1 MTAVSQRIPN
11 YIGGVSQQADEKM
24 LLGQV
29 KDALNCY
36 PDITL
41 GMLKR
46 PGGKFLGK
54 LASLTAN
61 TADSAAWFS
70 MFRDN
75 QEKYIATVTSPG
87 VATVTVS
94 GTAATGTASYTN
106 VVYTT
111 TSAGSNATFNVS
123 RTGGAYTVT
132 VTAAGSN
139 YKVGD
144 VFTVSGSVLGGV
156 AGTNNLTITVATV
169 TAAGVPKVWNI
180 LNGAAATITYPAGKQ
195 ASIESYL
202 TATDYRS
209 IKTLTINDF
218 TYIVNSE
225 KVVTAKAAPTFNPN
239 RQATIV
245 VTAVDHDTTYKVT
258 IGTQTFSYTTPSSNS
273 GKLTL
278 DQVMLGI
285 FNAITTAS
293 GFATKT
299 IIDNTIYLTFNAAT
313 SVSGEAGPTG
323 KDLRVFQDSV
333 NSFTSLP
340 EQAKNGQIVK
350 INNTSANQ
358 DDFYLKYVQ
367 TSSGIAATYTQ
378 SGTTTVTV
386 TTPAAHGLTNNE
398 LVDLVFTSGTGV
410 NGTYTVTVTSTTT
423 FTYTAAASQTTSGNV
438 LVSSTSTTGY
448 WEETI
453 APNVSTGFNEDTM
466 PVVLIRT
473 SLSPLTFKAT
483 FLDGSETVNNLPL
496 LWEPRLVGDEESNSQ
511 PSFVGNTIQDIFLYN
526 NRLGFLTEDNVSM
539 SQAGDYYN
547 FYNKSAT
554 TQTPADPIDLSCAS
568 VKPATIRSVLPITQG
583 LLLFSDSQ
591 QFLMEAENGAF
602 TPANVTINAIANY
615 ECDRYIKPV
624 DLGSTVLYVSR
635 NQSWARAFE
644 IFTRGQRN
652 SPTVTETTKIVPEW
666 MPQTITEAVGSAQNG
681 LWVASSRTSRYMY
694 LHRFYEQGE
703 ERPMASWIRWYL
715 PSNVIHTA
723 IQNDILYVLTSGTEG
738 YQITQYKLVLAPTTG
753 GLINSLGNTVDP
765 YLDGW
770 CEVTDNTITSPA
782 PPTAP
787 TYDQVTGTTKVY
799 LPTYFNTTKVIRFV
813 VGLLKVGSPGTQ
825 SGYTNVATLLSDG
838 GGTYFNIPGDVTG
851 NFIYVGYEYN
861 MELTLPRYY
870 YSLGQAGVDF
880 TGVTTTARMAFYTGL
895 GGDIYFSIKDRSR
908 PEWVS
913 AGGSQI
919 ADFYTA
925 GTSPFRDTFIYK
937 VPIYQRPD
945 NYTMKVTSNTPFPVS
960 LVSMQWEGQYAPGFY
975 RRT

>member
-61 TADSAAWFS
+61 TANSNAWFS

-75 QEKYIATVTSPG
+75 QEKYIATITSPG

-106 VVYTT
+106 VTYIT
-111 TSAGSNATFNVS
+111 TSSGSDAKFNVS
-123 RTGGAYTVT
+123 RTGGVYTVT
-132 VTAAGSN
+132 VTDAGSN

-144 VFTVSGSVLGGV
+144 VFTISGSVLGGV
-156 AGTNNLTITVATV
+156 NGTNNLTITIATV

-180 LNGAAATITYPAGKQ
+180 LNGAAANITYPAGKQ

-202 TATDYRS
+202 TASDYRS

-225 KVVTAKAAPTFNPN
+225 KVVTAKAAPTYNSK
-239 RQATIV
+239 RQATLV
-245 VTAVDHDTTYKVT
+245 VTTVDHANTYSVT
-258 IGTQTFSYTTPSSNS
+258 IGASTFTYTSPAS
-273 GKLTL
+273 GSGNLIIST
-278 DQVMLGI
+278 VMTGI
-285 FNAITTAS
+285 SNAITS

-299 IIDNTIYLTFNAAT
+299 IIDNTIYLTFSSDTN
-313 SVSGEAGPTG
+313 VSAFGGPDG
-323 KDLRVFQDSV
+323 KYIRAFQDSV
-333 NSFTSLP
+333 NTFSSLP
-340 EQAKNGQIVK
+340 EQAKHNQIVK

-358 DDFYLKYVQ
+358 DDFYLKFVADDGV
-367 TSSGIAATYTQ
+367 SGK
-378 SGTTTVTV
+378 
-386 TTPAAHGLTNNE
+386 
-398 LVDLVFTSGTGV
+398 
-410 NGTYTVTVTSTTT
+410 
-423 FTYTAAASQTTSGNV
+423 
-438 LVSSTSTTGY
+438 GY

-473 SLSPLTFKAT
+473 SLSPLTFRAT

-511 PSFVGNTIQDIFLYN
+511 PSFVGSTIQDIFLYN

-554 TQTPADPIDLSCAS
+554 TQTAADPIDLSCAS

-666 MPQTITEAVGSAQNG
+666 MPQSITEAVGSAQNG

-738 YQITQYKLVLAPTTG
+738 YQVTQYKLVLAPTTG

-787 TYDQVTGTTKVY
+787 TYNQVTGTTKVY

-813 VGLLKVGSPGTQ
+813 VGLLKVGNPGTQ

-861 MELTLPRYY
+861 MEITLPRYY
-870 YSLGQAGVDF
+870 YNLGQAGVDF

-895 GGDIYFSIKDRSR
+895 GGDIYFSIRDRSR
-908 PEWVS
+908 PEWFS
-913 AGGSQI
+913 IGGAQI

-960 LVSMQWEGQYAPGFY
+960 LVSMQWEGQYSPGFY

>member
-1 MTAVSQRIPN
+1 MTSVSQRIPN
-11 YIGGVSQQADEKM
+11 FIGGVSQQADEKM

-29 KDALNCY
+29 KEAVNCY

-41 GMLKR
+41 GLLKR

-61 TADSAAWFS
+61 TADNASWFS
-70 MFRDN
+70 IFRDN
-75 QEKYIATVTSPG
+75 QEKYIATIS
-87 VATVTVS
+87 S
-94 GTAATGTASYTN
+94 
-106 VVYTT
+106 
-111 TSAGSNATFNVS
+111 
-123 RTGGAYTVT
+123 
-132 VTAAGSN
+132 
-139 YKVGD
+139 
-144 VFTVSGSVLGGV
+144 
-156 AGTNNLTITVATV
+156 
-169 TAAGVPKVWNI
+169 AGVPKVWD
-180 LNGAAATITYPAGKQ
+180 LLTGSAATVSYPAGKQ

-225 KVVTAKAAPTFNPN
+225 KTVTAKAAPTFNAN
-239 RQATIV
+239 RQATII
-245 VTAVDHDTTYKVT
+245 VTAVDHDIAYKVT
-258 IGTQTFSYTTPSSNS
+258 IGTQTFTYTTPSSNS

-278 DQVMLGI
+278 DQVMEGI
-285 FNAITTAS
+285 LNAITT
-293 GFATKT
+293 GYATKT
-299 IIDNTIYLTFNAAT
+299 IIDNTIYLTFSTAT
-313 SVSGEAGPTG
+313 TVTGEAGPSG

-333 NSFTSLP
+333 TSFTSLP
-340 EQAKNGQIVK
+340 EQALNGQVVK
-350 INNTSANQ
+350 INNTSANV
-358 DDFYLKYVQ
+358 DDFYLQYIQ
-367 TSSGIAATYTQ
+367 TSSGTASTYSQ
-378 SGTTTVTV
+378 SGTTVTV
-386 TTPAAHGLTNNE
+386 TTPAAHGLSTNN
-398 LVDLVFTSGTGV
+398 LVNVTITSGTAV
-410 NGTYTVTVTSTTT
+410 SGTYKVTVTNSTT
-423 FTYTAAASQTTSGNV
+423 FTYTAATSLTTSGN
-438 LVSSTSTTGY
+438 LTLFTTNTDGY

-473 SLSPLTFKAT
+473 GLSPLTFRAT
-483 FLDGSETVNNLPL
+483 FLDGSETVNNLL
-496 LWEPRLVGDEESNSQ
+496 LQWEPRLVGDEESNSQ

-526 NRLGFLTEDNVSM
+526 NRLGFLTQDNVSM

-554 TQTPADPIDLSCAS
+554 TQTAADPIDLSCAS
-568 VKPATIRSVLPITQG
+568 IKPAIVRSVVPITQG

-591 QFLMEAENGAF
+591 QFLMESENGAF

-635 NQSWARAFE
+635 NQSWTRAFE
-644 IFTRGQRN
+644 IFTRGQRE
-652 SPTVTETTKIVPEW
+652 SPSVTETTKIVPEW
-666 MPQTITEAVGSAQNG
+666 MPQSITDAVGSAQNG
-681 LWVASSRTSRYMY
+681 LWVASSRTSKYMY
-694 LHRFYEQGE
+694 LHRFYEQGD
-703 ERPMASWIRWYL
+703 ERPMAAWVRWLL

-723 IQNDILYVLTSGTEG
+723 IQNDVLYVLTSGTEG
-738 YQITQYKLVLAPTTG
+738 YIANQYKLVQAPSTG

-765 YLDGW
+765 YLDAW
-770 CEVTDNTITSPA
+770 CEVTDVTMVSPV

-787 TYDQVTGTTKVY
+787 SYSNITTVTKVY
-799 LPTYFNTTKVIRFV
+799 LPTYFNTTKTIRYV
-813 VGLLKVGSPGTQ
+813 VGLINSITPGTQ

-861 MELTLPRYY
+861 MEVTLPRYY
-870 YSLGQAGVDF
+870 YSLGEQGVDF
-880 TGVTTTARMAFYTGL
+880 TAVTTTSRMAFYTGL

-908 PEWVS
+908 PEWFS
-913 AGGSQI
+913 ISGSQI

-925 GTSPFRDTFIYK
+925 NTSPFRDTFIYK

-960 LVSMQWEGQYAPGFY
+960 LVSMQWEGQYSPGFY